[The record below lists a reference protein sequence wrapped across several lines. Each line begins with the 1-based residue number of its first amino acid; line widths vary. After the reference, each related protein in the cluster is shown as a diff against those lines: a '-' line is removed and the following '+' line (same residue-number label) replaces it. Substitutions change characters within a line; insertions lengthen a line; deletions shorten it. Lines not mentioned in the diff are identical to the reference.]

1 MKSVFAAVFG
11 RLKLFIVLR
20 GKFSRFCGAKNCR
33 KANLRISCGKIAHT
47 ENKGAPPRV
56 PPKAQ
61 RGGVIYRGETK
72 NELQKLRKSGRRYDG
87 LPQLR
92 RGNLR
97 KLRGA
102 DGQDLPVLLF
112 HSRLQSLKQKS
123 GACPLR
129 GAGAALFLPRFFRVF
144 SFRRRNG
151 RKESRRIQRAGSAE
165 LFFMILRSL
174 RSRRFP
180 RFPHFPRRKRPRA
193 FFRSAALRTSSALP
207 PCSPQAGPARGRG
220 IFPPAQR
227 L

>member
-1 MKSVFAAVFG
+1 MKSVFAVVFG

-20 GKFSRFCGAKNCR
+20 GKFSRFCDAKNCR
-33 KANLRISCGKIAHT
+33 KTNLRISGGKIAHT
-47 ENKGAPPRV
+47 ENKGAPPRL

-61 RGGVIYRGETK
+61 RGGGIYRGETK

-92 RGNLR
+92 RGYLR

-129 GAGAALFLPRFFRVF
+129 GAGAAFFFRIF
-144 SFRRRNG
+144 S
-151 RKESRRIQRAGSAE
+151 
-165 LFFMILRSL
+165 
-174 RSRRFP
+174 
-180 RFPHFPRRKRPRA
+180 A
-193 FFRSAALRTSSALP
+193 FFLSAAGTGGKKAGALNAPAP
-207 PCSPQAGPARGRG
+207 PNC
-220 IFPPAQR
+220 F

>member
-20 GKFSRFCGAKNCR
+20 GKFSRFCGAENCR
-33 KANLRISCGKIAHT
+33 KTNLRISGGKIAHT
-47 ENKGAPPRV
+47 ENKGAPPRC
-56 PPKAQ
+56 AF
-61 RGGVIYRGETK
+61 GGTCGGGIYRGETK

-92 RGNLR
+92 RGYLR

-112 HSRLQSLKQKS
+112 HSRLQSLKQQS

-129 GAGAALFLPRFFRVF
+129 GAGAALFFRFFSAF
-144 SFRRRNG
+144 FLSA
-151 RKESRRIQRAGSAE
+151 AGTGGKKAGAFNAPAPPNC
-165 LFFMILRSL
+165 FFITLRSL

-180 RFPHFPRRKRPRA
+180 RFPRRKRPRA
-193 FFRSAALRTSSALP
+193 FFRPAALRTSSALP
-207 PCSPQAGPARGRG
+207 PCSPQEDPVRGRG